1 MPWWDYWFPII
12 TMKKG
17 LNLYHIKDE
26 VIYHRT
32 HDTNYDMEIW
42 KKFGEKLYDDLI
54 IDKSNITIDHFL
66 RGDENEQMD
75 FKKFIEGKQIN
86 ISIINKIEI

>member
-1 MPWWDYWFPII
+1 
-12 TMKKG
+12 
-17 LNLYHIKDE
+17 
-26 VIYHRT
+26 
-32 HDTNYDMEIW
+32 MEIW

-75 FKKFIEGKQIN
+75 VKKFIESKQIN
-86 ISIINKIEI
+86 ISIVNKIEI

>member
-1 MPWWDYWFPII
+1 
-12 TMKKG
+12 
-17 LNLYHIKDE
+17 
-26 VIYHRT
+26 
-32 HDTNYDMEIW
+32 MEIW

-75 FKKFIEGKQIN
+75 FKKFIESKQIN

>member
-1 MPWWDYWFPII
+1 MPWWDYWVPII

-26 VIYHRT
+26 FIYHRT
-32 HDTNYDMEIW
+32 HDTNYDMGIW
-42 KKFGEKLYDDLI
+42 KNFGEKLYDDLI

-66 RGDENEQMD
+66 RGDESEQMD
-75 FKKFIEGKQIN
+75 FKKFIESKQIN